1 MTISLQKLLLK
12 MEEEIRLAKHADNE
26 AAQREKIH
34 SIKTLCEL
42 VLDEPVR
49 QVGGRQEYGSPEP
62 RQLQELGGSQYIP
75 VQPSYPQPQI
85 PVQQTSPLMPQPK
98 KLETEDNANGD
109 SLFDF

>member
-1 MTISLQKLLLK
+1 MNISMQKLLLK
-12 MEEEIRLAKHADNE
+12 MEEELMLAKQADNGS
-26 AAQREKIH
+26 AQRERIH

-49 QVGGRQEYGSPEP
+49 QVGGKQEYRGAEP
-62 RQLQELGGSQYIP
+62 KQPQEQAAPQYYHN
-75 VQPSYPQPQI
+75 QPSYPQHHI

-98 KLETEDNANGD
+98 KLETDDQANGD